1 MPILSEN
8 IQFRAS
14 QVMDDVQEG
23 GGRATATVI
32 VDGASNE
39 IFPDISEADRAGGR
53 VRLRKLFLSVDTPD
67 TDQLLGANIVIAKP
81 PADPNVSVSLFS
93 TGDYFDRRSDAAN
106 RVEAYLFAG
115 PEWSGYLLENHI
127 AGQRSIQI
135 FQRPGT
141 ELPPIGRTLCL
152 VQDEA
157 LPAEKRQYVR
167 IINVSSVEQ
176 TFSYSAG
183 GNVVDY
189 PALVV
194 TAELS
199 DALRQ
204 DMAGSPPNRLY
215 TRASSGTKIRDTTVA
230 DAARYY
236 GAAKLT
242 AAANIG
248 DLSARLDSVFTRLV
262 PSAQTEVPLVD
273 LPMAGDRIPMMP
285 AAAGPISYSTDGA
298 IAAGGRFV
306 LRSGCFP
313 GSLSLALGGYTLT
326 DDGAGVVRSGSTE
339 VGTINYA
346 TGEIALGA
354 AAPTASGTANVTYRP
369 AAAAPQQAHT
379 KQVAVTPENRSYVWV
394 VPLLPLPAPGSV
406 EFSYMAQGR
415 WYTLRDN
422 GAGQLTGSESSYGS
436 GTVSYVTGTLNIT
449 VGALPDAGTAILM
462 SWASPAH
469 YAVRAGETGDAATAL
484 RLDYTLAHAPV
495 VPGSLTITYPV
506 GGTPRTATDAAA
518 NGTITGTGVSGTIN
532 YATGAIQLEFTAPPD
547 RAANLSN
554 AYTWRN
560 GADLLAAGSPTISG
574 GQFTVPGTAPFRNA
588 GRFTL
593 LAQAPAVAGV
603 ATLTLS
609 ADITADGAVVIAAG
623 AAGVVAWA
631 AQTIGTFAA
640 ATGVVTLVSGVAVTW
655 KYWEPGTID
664 HSVPP
669 AWKSGGATVSVLSVG
684 ALSVE
689 RDTAAYDPQAVTAET
704 VAPGT
709 VGLVLDLTT
718 TVADAVVPGSVVLS
732 AAGAIYV
739 DRSGTL
745 YANPDSAT
753 GAATASGSIDYTTG
767 RATLTYW
774 ADDTPAAVSVLAC
787 LTRYGQWTAIAATFR
802 AASAPLRPASLY
814 VAATSADGDTLT
826 GTSDGNGVVS
836 GTGVGGTVNYEYGI
850 VTLTFAEPVDPGTIR
865 YNAVAYSYLPLDAT
879 LLGLDPV
886 RLPSDGRVPI
896 FRPGEFAV
904 FGRDISL
911 APQTVTAAQVID
923 LGAERLSRVR
933 IVGADGLGIGTGW
946 SVDLDAGV
954 VTIIDPTGWPQPV
967 TITGRVEDMVRV
979 SDVQISGDVTFTRP
993 LTHLFPVGSTVS
1005 SALMLGDQR
1014 ARVSHIFD
1022 QLTWDGTWSDSIKGS
1037 AATASYD
1044 DAQYPPVVTNAGAI
1058 TERWVIRWTNTTSIE
1073 VIGEH
1078 VGVIYTGPTSSDVAP
1093 MNPAAGAP
1101 YFRLSA
1107 LGFGIGWGA
1116 GNVIRLNTV
1125 GAQPPIWAVLTVQQG
1140 ATTVI
1145 DDAWELLARGDVDR
1159 P

>member
-1 MPILSEN
+1 MPIQSEN

-14 QVMDDVQEG
+14 QVMDDVPEG

-32 VDGASNE
+32 RDGASNE

-67 TDQLLGANIVIAKP
+67 TDQLLGANIVVAKP

-152 VQDEA
+152 VQDEGA
-157 LPAEKRQYVR
+157 PTEKRQYVR
-167 IINVSSVEQ
+167 VINVSSVEQ
-176 TFSYSAG
+176 TFSYNAG
-183 GNVVDY
+183 SVIDY

-204 DMAGSPPNRLY
+204 DLTGSPPNRLY
-215 TRASSGTKIRDTTVA
+215 TRATNGTKIRDTTVA

-273 LPMAGDRIPMMP
+273 LPMAGERIPMMP
-285 AAAGPISYSTDGA
+285 AAAAATSYSIAGA
-298 IAAGGRFV
+298 LAPNGRFV

-313 GSLSLALGGYTLT
+313 GSLSLSLGGYTLT

-354 AAPTASGTANVTYRP
+354 TAPTASGTANVSYRP
-369 AAAAPQQAHT
+369 AAPAAQQAHT
-379 KQVAVTPENRSYVWV
+379 KQVAVTAENRSYVWV
-394 VPLLPLPAPGSV
+394 VPLAPLPAPGSV

-449 VGALPDAGTAILM
+449 VGALPDAGTAVLM

-469 YAVRAGETGDAATAL
+469 YAIRAGATADAAAAL
-484 RLDYTLAHAPV
+484 RIDYTLAQSPV
-495 VPGSLTITYPV
+495 VPGTLAIGYPV
-506 GGTPRTATDAAA
+506 GGTMRTATDAAA
-518 NGTITGTGVSGTIN
+518 DGTISGTGVSGKIN
-532 YATGAIQLEFTAPPD
+532 YATGEVRLEFTAPPD
-547 RAANLSN
+547 RAASVSN
-554 AYTWRN
+554 AYTWRD
-560 GADLLAAGSPTISG
+560 GAGLMSGTTATISG
-574 GQFTVPGTAPFRNA
+574 GQFTVPGTAPFRN
-588 GRFTL
+588 GGSMTFTL
-593 LAQAPAVAGV
+593 SGAAVQLTAPAY
-603 ATLTLS
+603 
-609 ADITADGAVVIAAG
+609 ITAGGQVRVYAAG
-623 AAGVVAWA
+623 DRHGSSQSEYAWVDQA
-631 AQTIGTFAA
+631 IGTFDS
-640 ATGVVTLVSGVAVTW
+640 ATGVVTITG
-655 KYWEPGTID
+655 PI
-664 HSVPP
+664 
-669 AWKSGGATVSVLSVG
+669 GATRREYTSGITSAWGLSSLSMSITGVSDI
-684 ALSVE
+684 AVE
-689 RDTAAYDPQAVTAET
+689 RDTAAFDPQAVTDEI
-704 VAPGT
+704 VAPGAA
-709 VGLVLDLTT
+709 GLTLDLTT
-718 TVADAVVPGSVVLS
+718 TVADAVVAGSLVLS
-732 AAGAIYV
+732 VAGSIYI
-739 DRSGTL
+739 DRAGTL

-753 GAATASGSIDYTTG
+753 GAAIAAGSIDYTTG

-774 ADDTPAAVSVLAC
+774 ADNAAAAVAVLAC
-787 LTRYGQWTAIAATFR
+787 LTRYGQWTALDATFR

-814 VAATSADGDTLT
+814 VAATSADGDALT
-826 GTSDGNGVVS
+826 GTSDGDGVIA
-836 GTGVGGTVNYEYGI
+836 GTGISGTVNYEYGI
-850 VTLTFAEPVDPGTIR
+850 VTLTFAEPVDPATIR

-886 RLPSDGRVPI
+886 RLPSDGRVPV

-904 FGRDISL
+904 FGRDIPL

-923 LGAERLSRVR
+923 VGVERLSRVR
-933 IVGADGLGIGTGW
+933 IVGIDGLGIGTGW
-946 SVDLDAGV
+946 SVDLDAGL
-954 VTIIDPTGWPQPV
+954 VTIDDPVGWPQPV

-979 SDVQISGDVTFTRP
+979 SDVQISGDITFTRP
-993 LTHLFPVGSTVS
+993 LTHQFPAGSTVS

-1014 ARVSHIFD
+1014 ARVSHLFD
-1022 QLTWDGTWSDSIKGS
+1022 QQTWDATWSDSLTGS
-1037 AATASYD
+1037 AATASYN
-1044 DAQYPPVVTNAGAI
+1044 DAQYPPEVTNAGAI

-1078 VGVIYTGPTSSDVAP
+1078 VGVIYAGPTSTDVAP
-1093 MNPAAGAP
+1093 NNPAAGVP
-1101 YFRLSA
+1101 YFTLRA
-1107 LGFGIGWGA
+1107 LGFGSGWGA
-1116 GNVIRLNTV
+1116 GNVIRMNTV

-1140 ATTVI
+1140 ATTAI